1 MTTDLVMI
9 KNNKVVVSS
18 RQIAE
23 SFSKRHSDVL
33 RAVTKLINSTQK
45 CVQWFFKRSY
55 KDSSGKSN
63 TEYLMNRDGFV
74 LLVMGFTGKVAMDLK
89 IAYINAFNEMEAKL
103 RKMQKP
109 KQVTLI
115 EQPKENEFVRP
126 QNSAEYM
133 SKLAE
138 VKAYITTAQ
147 TLVDNMAQERAKSE
161 HKALLE
167 IAQDVLW
174 QAGYRCSNLSKIKLQ
189 TFPAL
194 E

>member
-1 MTTDLVMI
+1 MAAQ
-9 KNNKVVVSS
+9 NC
-18 RQIAE
+18 A
-23 SFSKRHSDVL
+23 
-33 RAVTKLINSTQK
+33 TK
-45 CVQWFFKRSY
+45 FFKETYYINR
-55 KDSSGKSN
+55 GKKYI
-63 TEYLMNRDGFV
+63 EYLMNRDGFV

-103 RKMQKP
+103 RKMQKQ
-109 KQVTLI
+109 KQVTLL

-147 TLVDNMAQERAKSE
+147 TLVDNMAQERVKSE

-174 QAGYRCSNLSKIKLQ
+174 QAGYRCSNLAKIKLQ